1 MRQEEWF
8 RKHFDQI
15 SIQLLAEAPPFSD
28 VVLRKIIER
37 PAHIALL
44 PWAVAAMVILMTTA
58 IGWWQWTKPPAG
70 SKTAA
75 AERQIPR
82 ESAPRLT
89 VNSVPVATRPKTVA
103 PLAEPKLPPIPNPA
117 SRSLVGTL
125 PMPVPSAVPGQSP
138 ATKSRVAAAHVFKMT
153 PTAFAP
159 NAQGYLATIIPEDAT
174 SQAPAMIALSLT
186 GLPAESVFHIRA
198 RDIQG
203 HFVWL
208 ASLTT
213 DANGSGAVMLRS
225 SPGVVFTGRPLAA
238 VGKTPS
244 PLAGA
249 EPTVAL
255 DFGDDNSPPGGNLD
269 VVDNAGNLTM
279 EVSPATVTP
288 TATP

>member
-1 MRQEEWF
+1 MVFHKTMR
-8 RKHFDQI
+8 
-15 SIQLLAEAPPFSD
+15 ATC
-28 VVLRKIIER
+28 VR
-37 PAHIALL
+37 PASAMGGCGNGHSDDGRYRL
-44 PWAVAAMVILMTTA
+44 VAMDKFDGGI
-58 IGWWQWTKPPAG
+58 
-70 SKTAA
+70 KTVA

-82 ESAPRLT
+82 ESVPQSTANIVPPLRRTRKQLRRWRNRSCRL
-89 VNSVPVATRPKTVA
+89 S
-103 PLAEPKLPPIPNPA
+103 A
-117 SRSLVGTL
+117 SRSPVGSAPAQT
-125 PMPVPSAVPGQSP
+125 PSAMPEQSP
-138 ATKSRVAAAHVFKMT
+138 TKSRVAAAHVFKMT

-159 NAQGYLATIIPEDAT
+159 NAQGYLATIIPDDAT

-186 GLPAESVFHIRA
+186 GLPAESVFHVRA

-225 SPGVVFTGRPLAA
+225 SPSVVFTGRPLAA

-255 DFGDDNSPPGGNLD
+255 DFGDDNSPPGGTLD
-269 VVDNAGNLTM
+269 VVDSAGNLTM

-288 TATP
+288 SGRP

>member
-1 MRQEEWF
+1 
-8 RKHFDQI
+8 
-15 SIQLLAEAPPFSD
+15 
-28 VVLRKIIER
+28 
-37 PAHIALL
+37 
-44 PWAVAAMVILMTTA
+44 
-58 IGWWQWTKPPAG
+58 
-70 SKTAA
+70 
-75 AERQIPR
+75 
-82 ESAPRLT
+82 
-89 VNSVPVATRPKTVA
+89 
-103 PLAEPKLPPIPNPA
+103 
-117 SRSLVGTL
+117 
-125 PMPVPSAVPGQSP
+125 
-138 ATKSRVAAAHVFKMT
+138 MT

-159 NAQGYLATIIPEDAT
+159 NAHGYLATIIPDDAA

-225 SPGVVFTGRPLAA
+225 SPSVVFTGKPLAA

-269 VVDNAGNLTM
+269 VVDSAGNLTM

-288 TATP
+288 TGTP

>member
-1 MRQEEWF
+1 MHQEGWLRE
-8 RKHFDQI
+8 HFDKV
-15 SIQLLAEAPPFSD
+15 SMQLLAEAPAFSD
-28 VVLRKIIER
+28 VVFRKTIER
-37 PAHIALL
+37 SARGALL
-44 PWAVAAMVILMTTA
+44 PWAVAATVTLMTAA
-58 IGWWQWTKPPAG
+58 IGWWQWTNLTAG
-70 SKTAA
+70 SKTVA
-75 AERQIPR
+75 AERQVPR
-82 ESAPRLT
+82 ESALQFT
-89 VNSVPVATRPKTVA
+89 ANSVPAASQPKTVA

-117 SRSLVGTL
+117 SRSLAGTL
-125 PMPVPSAVPGQSP
+125 PVPAPSAVPGQSP

-159 NAQGYLATIIPEDAT
+159 NAQGYLATIIPDDAT

-186 GLPAESVFHIRA
+186 GLPAESLFRIRA

-203 HFVWL
+203 HLVWL

-225 SPGVVFTGRPLAA
+225 SPGVVFTGRPVAA

-269 VVDNAGNLTM
+269 VVDNAGNLTLQ
-279 EVSPATVTP
+279 VSPATVTP